1 MLRETVLA
9 VGLVALVALSA
20 NALAAPV
27 PGWSAA
33 PVSNSV
39 PLGSQLAVMVTGPPN
54 GTFVIA
60 LNVQPF
66 NSSLP
71 PVEAVAMRLPAVAA
85 LANGSAVGEAE
96 LNTTTLGIETV
107 EVSVSNATL
116 GTFGI
121 FYIAVTATV
130 SSTFIE
136 NQVLQ
141 LQYDLMENASR
152 VDSLLGLQQNVKN
165 WAAYTVGV
173 AVVLFAIETLLVVST
188 WDTRPSAWLRKR
200 GRSFL
205 KGERGVSHTGSWTI
219 EETVEAP
226 DVRAVFV
233 APDMA
238 CEVCDIPQQYARK
251 VQHIVKAHGLS
262 EDEAALHVHADR
274 RAEERA
280 AAAIRSTASASAS
293 AASAAADGAPAP
305 ARIDV
310 GDLL

>member
-60 LNVQPF
+60 VNVQPF

-71 PVEAVAMRLPAVAA
+71 PVEAVAMRLPPRAE

-96 LNTTTLGIETV
+96 LNTTALGIETV

-116 GTFGI
+116 GTFGV
-121 FYIAVTATV
+121 FYIAITATV
-130 SSTFIE
+130 SSTLIE
-136 NQVLQ
+136 NQIVQ

-152 VDSLLGLQQNVKN
+152 VDSLLGLQENVKN
-165 WAAYTVGV
+165 WAIYTVAV
-173 AVVLFAIETLLVVST
+173 AAALFAVETLLVAST
-188 WDTRPSAWLRKR
+188 WDTRPSAWLRRR
-200 GRSFL
+200 GKSFL
-205 KGERGVSHTGSWTI
+205 KGERGISHTGSWTI
-219 EETVEAP
+219 DETVEAP

-251 VQHIVKAHGLS
+251 VRHIVEAHGL
-262 EDEAALHVHADR
+262 DPAEAEEKVVADR

-280 AAAIRSTASASAS
+280 AAAIRSTASAPTAP
-293 AASAAADGAPAP
+293 ATGGAPTP
-305 ARIDV
+305 ERIDV